1 MKIKIYEFFE
11 ECSFSHGSWVNP
23 SLGGTNK
30 KKPHQNPRK
39 GRHNFL

>member
-30 KKPHQNPRK
+30 KKAHQNPRK